1 MAAAEPEVGG
11 VGRTFQ
17 SLAKQRVALQTVD
30 AIKEMIRAGE
40 LGPHQAL
47 PPERELARALD
58 ISRPTL
64 REAIGALTAMNILES
79 HHGDGTFVTS
89 LTPQLLSEPISFLLQ
104 VDASSVRYLAD
115 VVASLEVGAARLAAA
130 RATADELDRLETL
143 ASEPGESAGADFHRA
158 VVAAAH
164 NPIYQ
169 DLHAS
174 VVLLA
179 SPADVGPGPQTIVQH
194 EEIVRALRRHAPR
207 DAGELMLEHLRHD
220 DRRDDEGHAQDTA
233 KEDA

>member
-1 MAAAEPEVGG
+1 MSAIGPRAEGT
-11 VGRTFQ
+11 GRTFQ

-30 AIKEMIRAGE
+30 AIKEMIRRGE

-64 REAIGALTAMNILES
+64 REAIGALAAMNILES
-79 HHGDGTFVTS
+79 VHGDGTFVTS

-104 VDASSVRYLAD
+104 VDPSNAGHLAD
-115 VVASLEVGAARLAAA
+115 IVLSLEIEAARLAAT
-130 RATADELDRLETL
+130 RITADELDQLDLL
-143 ASEPGESAGADFHRA
+143 ASQPTEEADADFHEA

-164 NPIYQ
+164 NPVYQ

-174 VVLLA
+174 VVRLA
-179 SPADVGPGPQTIVQH
+179 HEVTHHLAPPRTGEQH
-194 EEIVRALRRHAPR
+194 RAIVRALRRRAPE
-207 DAGELMLEHLRHD
+207 DAAAAMLAHLRSDDQSHD
-220 DRRDDEGHAQDTA
+220 QDTV

>member
-1 MAAAEPEVGG
+1 MATTEPHGGAAS
-11 VGRTFQ
+11 RTFQ

-30 AIKEMIRAGE
+30 AIKEMIRTGE
-40 LGPHQAL
+40 LGPRQAL

-104 VDASSVRYLAD
+104 VDASSAGYLAD
-115 VVASLEVGAARLAAA
+115 VVASLEAGAAGLAAV
-130 RATADELDRLETL
+130 RITADELDQLELL
-143 ASEPGESAGADFHRA
+143 ARQPGNSAAAEFHNA
-158 VVAAAH
+158 VVASAH

-169 DLHAS
+169 DLHTS
-174 VVLLA
+174 VVTLA
-179 SPADVGPGPQTIVQH
+179 GTADVAPGGQTIEQH
-194 EEIVRALRRHAPR
+194 QEIVSTLRRRAPQ
-207 DAGELMLEHLRHD
+207 DAAELMLEHLRHP
-220 DRRDDEGHAQDTA
+220 ATAMKDTIRTR
-233 KEDA
+233 ERTTQ